1 MKKFFGKIFSK
12 KDVNLSKYTNNLN
25 SMKNV
30 DLNEKQLKILNKNE
44 INIRSKINQLNS
56 TYATKGKYSDNLS
69 GEQINDIIKKI
80 NEQKLNK
87 LRNNTKNENI
97 NIEITDID
105 NKLIAKEFENTKWK
119 NKKTKLKKSR
129 EWRIVR
135 TISIIGIGI
144 GIWRGT
150 ILLAQEKNKENMQK
164 VIEKQ
169 VQQNNNEL
177 KKNKSDGK
185 KIKEL
190 KYENE
195 QLNKLNEQAEII
207 GEGMSYLSDEELKF
221 YLSLSAENRIR
232 YLVEIGYLSVNVD
245 GSLKLN
251 STSNMIIYL
260 IIGFVIIIIVLII
273 YFLFLK

>member
-1 MKKFFGKIFSK
+1 MKKFFSKFFTK
-12 KDVNLSKYTNNLN
+12 KDVNLSKYTDNLN
-25 SMKNV
+25 SIKNV
-30 DLNEKQLKILNKNE
+30 DLNENQLKILNKNE

-97 NIEITDID
+97 DIEITDID
-105 NKLIAKEFENTKWK
+105 NDLIAKEFENTKWK
-119 NKKTKLKKSR
+119 NKKNKLKKSR

-150 ILLAQEKNKENMQK
+150 ILLAQEKNQENMQK

-169 VQQNNNEL
+169 VLQNNNEL
-177 KKNKSDGK
+177 KKNNSDEK

-207 GEGMSYLSDEELKF
+207 GQGMSYLSDKELKF

-232 YLVEIGYLSVNVD
+232 YLVEIGYLSVNID

-251 STSNMIIYL
+251 THSNLIIYL
-260 IIGFVIIIIVLII
+260 IIGSIIIILFLII